1 MAEVGK
7 VASQPMNRFDSNLS
21 DQQRTKH
28 AAFELLK
35 TYGQDGHIL
44 SQPDQVSS
52 PRWTSPS
59 LSLTKL
65 SHLFVCA
72 ELEKGDLSAL

>member
-44 SQPDQVSS
+44 SQPEAVSS
-52 PRWTSPS
+52 PRYPCNLSP
-59 LSLTKL
+59 L
-65 SHLFVCA
+65 
-72 ELEKGDLSAL
+72 ELCFDIISSEK